1 MFDVSQQNGSP
12 LATKWINN
20 SHMDYH
26 RKYIDLIL
34 DYKLLL
40 TRQWEAHS
48 DHIWRE
54 ADSCAD
60 LQAKRGASQREREIL
75 YDTCPTFWLQCL
87 YWDTMGWDQ
96 WRVLFY
102 LMMCIA
108 IKVLYIAGVSRR
120 VQLAQSLLCVCTFVL
135 QVCSSMSV
143 YRGLLTLVYFVV
155 WLCCTLHLCL
165 FQ

>member
-34 DYKLLL
+34 DCKLLL

-135 QVCSSMSV
+135 QVCYCMSV